1 MLMSVLCSVLVSKC
15 VQTLL
20 DPFSAPAGKD
30 FICKVIIRVVQML
43 MNVLKQLLVVAVYVQ
58 TTANAPTLMV
68 PTCVSVLQDITLL
81 MEPAS
86 VCYVLLITKIL
97 VITMNIFHIYRIP
110 RRRIHTIASCTNNC
124 FGKSLQFHAHF
135 HGCGGK

>member
-1 MLMSVLCSVLVSKC
+1 MSVPCSVLVSKC

-43 MNVLKQLLVVAVYVQ
+43 MNVSKQLLVVAVYVQ
-58 TTANAPTLMV
+58 TTVNAPTLMV
-68 PTCVSVLQDITLL
+68 PTCVSVLQDMTLL
-81 MEPAS
+81 TEPAS
-86 VCYVLLITKIL
+86 VCYVSLITKIRTCNYNEYFSYL
-97 VITMNIFHIYRIP
+97 RIP

-124 FGKSLQFHAHF
+124 FGESLQFHAHF
-135 HGCGGK
+135 HGCNGK

>member
-1 MLMSVLCSVLVSKC
+1 MLMSVPCSVLVSKC

-43 MNVLKQLLVVAVYVQ
+43 MNVSKQLLVVAVYVQ

-68 PTCVSVLQDITLL
+68 PTCVSVLQDMTLL
-81 MEPAS
+81 MAPAN
-86 VCYVLLITKIL
+86 VCYVLLIT
-97 VITMNIFHIYRIP
+97 
-110 RRRIHTIASCTNNC
+110 
-124 FGKSLQFHAHF
+124 
-135 HGCGGK
+135 